1 MHQIALSPSYAFLIS
16 HFFPLLALPNCAT
29 IILRKMLP
37 RVGKLRQ
44 KLKQIDWN
52 KFTITDNLLFQRVM
66 RDKNLCKYLIEH
78 ILDIRI
84 RDIQYLETEK
94 TLSGQLGKKG
104 IRLDV
109 YLEDEQGSVFNIE
122 MQTSDNHRII
132 NGALETEK
140 VPVLPLR
147 TRYYQSLIS
156 TDMLLKGMHYWQL
169 RKSYVIFI
177 CTFDPFRQ
185 GLPMYRFSYQCKEN
199 LSLEMGDLTEN
210 IFLNATAADKA
221 TDKELAAFLS
231 YVNGKAAES
240 SFTKNLD
247 NEVKRIRDSEDWR
260 FHAMYYEAETQL
272 HEWLGEKRG
281 EKIGKKIGEKNAKF
295 GIAKNMLDKNIP
307 IADIAEMTGLTP
319 EEVTEAAKE
328 AVAAPGKDAVL
339 QQ

>member
-1 MHQIALSPSYAFLIS
+1 MARKWLEGVAG
-16 HFFPLLALPNCAT
+16 
-29 IILRKMLP
+29 LR
-37 RVGKLRQ
+37 R
-44 KLKQIDWN
+44 
-52 KFTITDNLLFQRVM
+52 
-66 RDKNLCKYLIEH
+66 
-78 ILDIRI
+78 
-84 RDIQYLETEK
+84 K
-94 TLSGQLGKKG
+94 TLTQPFTKSTGKRADEL
-104 IRLDV
+104 IRASL
-109 YLEDEQGSVFNIE
+109 NIE

-147 TRYYQSLIS
+147 IRYYQSLIS
-156 TDMLLKGMHYWQL
+156 TDMLLKGMQYWQL

-185 GLPMYRFSYQCKEN
+185 GLPMYRFSYRCREN

-260 FHAMYYEAETQL
+260 FHAMYYEAETQF
-272 HEWLGEKRG
+272 HEWLGERRG
-281 EKIGKKIGEKNAKF
+281 EKSAKLN
-295 GIAKNMLDKNIP
+295 IARNMLKDKIP
-307 IADIAEMTGLTP
+307 VEQIMKLTGLTA
-319 EEVTEAAKE
+319 EEVSAAAKE
-328 AVAAPGKDAVL
+328 TDVVVAEK
-339 QQ
+339 